1 MEDIWLYGAAEWS
14 PEQADRYID
23 GILAVFDLLCAM
35 PELAR
40 ERTEFVPPVRI
51 HPSGSHLIVYRTMG
65 DHLDVLR
72 ILGGRQKWQRLLEV
86 LE

>member
-23 GILAVFDLLCAM
+23 GIVAVFDLLCAM
-35 PELAR
+35 SELAR
-40 ERTEFVPPVRI
+40 ERAEFVPPVRI

-72 ILGGRQKWQRLLEV
+72 ILGGRQNWQRLLEV